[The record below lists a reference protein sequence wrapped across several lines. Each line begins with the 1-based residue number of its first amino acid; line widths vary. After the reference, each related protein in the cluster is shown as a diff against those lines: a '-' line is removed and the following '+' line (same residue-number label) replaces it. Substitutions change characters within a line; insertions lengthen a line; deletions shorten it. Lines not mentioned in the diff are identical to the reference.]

1 MNCGSVEIPALPPL
15 PCAVLFAVP
24 GMPARSFTG
33 PMSAV
38 AEAGMA
44 PSYNVRD
51 TTARD
56 GLIGDSRL
64 NPFPEPHVPVLEKT
78 ESSHNTG
85 TWLYASDVSA
95 YGSSAE
101 SEGDGQPPS
110 DSERRRWYAGCPNLF
125 LELSRC
131 APVTG
136 TGQTAHDFNFPIHYR
151 RSQNRDGINRVLDR
165 LISIWILVISL

>member
-1 MNCGSVEIPALPPL
+1 MSSVVLAGDNTGSSRVNCGSVEIPALPPL

-64 NPFPEPHVPVLEKT
+64 NPFPRT
-78 ESSHNTG
+78 ARS
-85 TWLYASDVSA
+85 
-95 YGSSAE
+95 
-101 SEGDGQPPS
+101 
-110 DSERRRWYAGCPNLF
+110 RAGK
-125 LELSRC
+125 
-131 APVTG
+131 
-136 TGQTAHDFNFPIHYR
+136 D
-151 RSQNRDGINRVLDR
+151 
-165 LISIWILVISL
+165 